1 MGTLS
6 RRTKKSFSFSCFSFS
21 FFLRPVDSKMSVTK
35 FLMARKEAEALQTSA
50 ISQRQLFP
58 GWNDEQPTY
67 LPTCAPYIGRART
80 QHGMHTQSTHTKGTF
95 LRWKVVLTR
104 QHTQSLSL
112 FLTYKISL
120 SHIYTHTPP
129 YSVFH
134 SRIVWPDWAI
144 YCTLGNFSKPVA
156 TINLPNLPTYSGNFC
171 KGVKIFRFSS
181 EIIFGQLCRHFG
193 IFYRSHCS
201 RSIYLWH
208 EHRRSLTQIEQT
220 YF

>member
-67 LPTCAPYIGRART
+67 LPTCAPYIGRVRT

-120 SHIYTHTPP
+120 SHIYTHTSLLRLSLSH
-129 YSVFH
+129 SVT
-134 SRIVWPDWAI
+134 R
-144 YCTLGNFSKPVA
+144 LGDLLLFRQLFKA
-156 TINLPNLPTYSGNFC
+156 CGNNQFAQFAH
-171 KGVKIFRFSS
+171 IFRQF
-181 EIIFGQLCRHFG
+181 L
-193 IFYRSHCS
+193 
-201 RSIYLWH
+201 
-208 EHRRSLTQIEQT
+208 
-220 YF
+220 